1 MKKLKLIASYVRL
14 ITCLL
19 LHRNFG
25 NIIMKKSHSKLSKNE
40 PVCMCKEGWC
50 VGLGQE
56 WGPLHKGSLNCLKY
70 LKRVLNRKEGS

>member
-25 NIIMKKSHSKLSKNE
+25 KIALL
-40 PVCMCKEGWC
+40 C
-50 VGLGQE
+50 
-56 WGPLHKGSLNCLKY
+56 LHVISSLKIVQNLCPNLQKPS
-70 LKRVLNRKEGS
+70 LPPKIPGDVLDCFTVFE

>member
-25 NIIMKKSHSKLSKNE
+25 KTQVFYFKDESLQAHKMLFSLS
-40 PVCMCKEGWC
+40 
-50 VGLGQE
+50 
-56 WGPLHKGSLNCLKY
+56 
-70 LKRVLNRKEGS
+70 

>member
-25 NIIMKKSHSKLSKNE
+25 NTVHDIAQIYENVYIFLLPKFGCFCGALTKKSFYSEVPEILIYNQNK
-40 PVCMCKEGWC
+40 
-50 VGLGQE
+50 QF
-56 WGPLHKGSLNCLKY
+56 
-70 LKRVLNRKEGS
+70 